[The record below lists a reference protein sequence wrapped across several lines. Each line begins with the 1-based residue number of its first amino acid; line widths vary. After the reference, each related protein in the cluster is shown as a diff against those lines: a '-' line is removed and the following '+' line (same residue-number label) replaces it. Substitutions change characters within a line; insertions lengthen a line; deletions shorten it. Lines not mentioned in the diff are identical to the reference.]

1 VGAVSHGSIIGVR
14 PTEVAVDEPW
24 RPIAGAS
31 TQAECETKRVV
42 HAKRDAESRETPG
55 AKQAWKYMMGE
66 HADQVK
72 LVVERLCLPDSVDP
86 RGPKGK

>member
-1 VGAVSHGSIIGVR
+1 
-14 PTEVAVDEPW
+14 
-24 RPIAGAS
+24 
-31 TQAECETKRVV
+31 
-42 HAKRDAESRETPG
+42 
-55 AKQAWKYMMGE
+55 MMGE